1 MSKPSPRQDALRA
14 AREKQHEAEERRVA
28 LERKK
33 AAPSKKP
40 ERPKKIAVDESES

>member
-14 AREKQHEAEERRVA
+14 VREKQHEAEEKRVA

-33 AAPSKKP
+33 AAPPKKP
-40 ERPKKIAVDESES
+40 ERSKKTAADKSES